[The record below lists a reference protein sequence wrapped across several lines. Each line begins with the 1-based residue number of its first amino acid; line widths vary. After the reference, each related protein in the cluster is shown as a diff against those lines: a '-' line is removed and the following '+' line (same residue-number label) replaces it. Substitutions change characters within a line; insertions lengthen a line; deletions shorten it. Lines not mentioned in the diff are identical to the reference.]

1 MGAIGDIHVSG
12 LGDSFIDK
20 VNGGKAEQQQG
31 DVTFAGE
38 VDRVY
43 TAPEPTSLIMIRCWG
58 GSSKLTINTIATWW
72 PGTAGSPFRNRS
84 RFRRRQLSE
93 LCVRGDGA
101 GERSAGQYGRGAGAF
116 TADAAPAQVLSHRC
130 GGAQRPADRFLANA
144 APEQARRQCYDGTQ
158 S

>member
-1 MGAIGDIHVSG
+1 MAEGEYQTTSALHSYFTVGAIGDIHVSG

-58 GSSKLTINTIATWW
+58 GSSKFTINTIATWW

-84 RFRRRQLSE
+84 AISPTT
-93 LCVRGDGA
+93 VI
-101 GERSAGQYGRGAGAF
+101 
-116 TADAAPAQVLSHRC
+116 
-130 GGAQRPADRFLANA
+130 
-144 APEQARRQCYDGTQ
+144 
-158 S
+158 